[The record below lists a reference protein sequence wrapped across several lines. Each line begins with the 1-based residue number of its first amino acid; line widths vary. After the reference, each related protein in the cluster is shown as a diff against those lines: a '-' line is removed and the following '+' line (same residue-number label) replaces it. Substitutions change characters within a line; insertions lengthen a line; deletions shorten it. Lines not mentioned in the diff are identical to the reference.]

1 MPIKSTGPVKRQPRI
16 PRHPLMV
23 VFAVLA
29 LVVVIAGGIAYAV
42 AGPGHPARHC
52 QGVAVGTARC

>member
-1 MPIKSTGPVKRQPRI
+1 
-16 PRHPLMV
+16 MV